1 MRKRKFIR
9 SIRWVAAVVLLVSAL
24 TIQAL
29 VLAAPEAS
37 AAGTGWYAQDAGDTG
52 MSFQDV
58 SVVDANI
65 AWAAA
70 RDGWVTK
77 TTDGGNT
84 WIRKRGLPGG

>member
-1 MRKRKFIR
+1 MRKRSIIR
-9 SIRWVAAVVLLVSAL
+9 SIRWVAAAVLLIAAL
-24 TIQAL
+24 SLQAI
-29 VLAAPEAS
+29 VLATPQAR
-37 AAGTGWYAQDAGDTG
+37 AAGTGWYTQDPGESG

-58 SVVDANI
+58 SVVDSNT

-84 WIRKRGLPGG
+84 WVRKRGLPGG